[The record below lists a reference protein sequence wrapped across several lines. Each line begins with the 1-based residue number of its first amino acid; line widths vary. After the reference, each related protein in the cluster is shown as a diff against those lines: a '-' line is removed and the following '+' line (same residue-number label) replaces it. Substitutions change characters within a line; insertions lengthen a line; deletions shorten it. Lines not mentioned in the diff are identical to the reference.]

1 MTKVGIAKM
10 KLFGMVALSMGV
22 ITREQLQE
30 CVEIQQQSTVPRK
43 LGAILLSRGY
53 VTESQV
59 REILKV
65 QGKTGETTSLPDTKS
80 ERKRLLGDILV
91 ERGYINRETLTTV
104 LRRQQLLRE
113 NGISPRLGELLIAIG
128 KITQT
133 QLREALVV
141 QATA

>member
-1 MTKVGIAKM
+1 VTKVGIAKM

-30 CVEIQQQSTVPRK
+30 CVEIQQQSTVSRK